1 MSRLEFDPTD
11 TALTL
16 ALAISGFIMTGI
28 ATFTLFDV
36 SFTDTLFSLGGYD
49 ITIAYAMSVVAIA
62 GTIYTNDNTEL
73 DSLSNDIKNLDDYYK
88 YATVATLALVGAW
101 LFIPAVQDFFT
112 SSDAMALVYVGVTT
126 TGQFVLGWML

>member
-1 MSRLEFDPTD
+1 MSKLEFDPTD

-36 SFTDTLFSLGGYD
+36 SFTDTIFSVGGYN
-49 ITIAYAMSVVAIA
+49 ITIAYAMSVVALA
-62 GTIYTNDNTEL
+62 GTIYTNENTGI
-73 DSLSNDIKNLDDYYK
+73 DTLSDDIKDLDDYYK
-88 YATVATLALVGAW
+88 YATIATGGLIAAW
-101 LFIPAVQDFFT
+101 LFIPAVGDFFT